1 MHASDSAETSASSTA
16 GFYPST
22 MWDEIENA
30 KGSGPVAEQAWATLL
45 KNYQRPIQLQLARYF
60 KGEEEDLAAE
70 FIAVKLVDD
79 LVPKAD
85 AAKGKFRGLLAA
97 TLRNFIVDQQRR
109 RHRQKRGLGQKPVSL
124 DGHPDLVEV
133 LQEAS
138 PKEFESEFDRDLA
151 VELFQR
157 ASRRWKAEAMGK
169 HTDEAFEMLVGR
181 ESGLPVATIAERLAI
196 TESNAK
202 VTRHRLQARLRE
214 ILREE
219 VGHLTKN
226 EDIDAELKYLGGLF
240 GFL

>member
-1 MHASDSAETSASSTA
+1 MDACDSADTSPTSGA

-30 KGSGPVAEQAWATLL
+30 KGSGPAAENAWATLL
-45 KNYQRPIQLQLARYF
+45 KKYQRPIQVQLARYF

-85 AAKGKFRGLLAA
+85 AAKGRFRGLLAS
-97 TLRNFIVDQQRR
+97 TLRNFIVDHQRKR
-109 RHRQKRGLGQKPVSL
+109 LRQKRGSGQKPISL
-124 DGHPDLVEV
+124 ESNPEVGEFVPEACGHEL
-133 LQEAS
+133 
-138 PKEFESEFDRDLA
+138 ESELDRALA

-157 ASRRWKAEAMGK
+157 AAQRSKSEALK
-169 HTDEAFEMLVGR
+169 KYSEEAFEMFIGR
-181 ESGLPVATIAERLAI
+181 ESGLPVQDIARRLGL

-202 VTRHRLQARLRE
+202 VIRHRLQNRLRE

-219 VGHLTKN
+219 VGQLAKTG
-226 EDIDAELKYLGGLF
+226 DIDAELKYLGTLF